1 MALLSGL
8 TVSCSP
14 LRIIDLV
21 SPRDGYQVY
30 GDLAY
35 GAADRQRL
43 DVYVPDQAAAPLP
56 IVVFF
61 YGGRWQRGDK
71 REYRFVAQALAERG
85 VLVVVPD
92 YRLYPDVV
100 FPAFIED
107 GARAIAW
114 VHRHAHT
121 YGGNG
126 GRIFL
131 AGHSAGAH
139 IAAMLSFDER
149 HLAAAGVP
157 ASSIQGFLGLA
168 GPYDFLPMQSAD
180 LLQIFGPVERHGAT
194 QPVNFVDGDEPPAL
208 LLHGLQDKSVLPRNS
223 RKLASVIRARGGRVE
238 ARYFARGNHY
248 TILAAFLRP
257 LQSRS
262 SLLEDIE
269 TFIRARLS
277 EVEG

>member
-107 GARAIAW
+107 GARAILTAIPLTFY
-114 VHRHAHT
+114 AL
-121 YGGNG
+121 
-126 GRIFL
+126 L
-131 AGHSAGAH
+131 A
-139 IAAMLSFDER
+139 
-149 HLAAAGVP
+149 VP
-157 ASSIQGFLGLA
+157 AARRWWTTRHQTA
-168 GPYDFLPMQSAD
+168 
-180 LLQIFGPVERHGAT
+180 PV
-194 QPVNFVDGDEPPAL
+194 V
-208 LLHGLQDKSVLPRNS
+208 
-223 RKLASVIRARGGRVE
+223 GGV
-238 ARYFARGNHY
+238 
-248 TILAAFLRP
+248 
-257 LQSRS
+257 
-262 SLLEDIE
+262 
-269 TFIRARLS
+269 
-277 EVEG
+277 